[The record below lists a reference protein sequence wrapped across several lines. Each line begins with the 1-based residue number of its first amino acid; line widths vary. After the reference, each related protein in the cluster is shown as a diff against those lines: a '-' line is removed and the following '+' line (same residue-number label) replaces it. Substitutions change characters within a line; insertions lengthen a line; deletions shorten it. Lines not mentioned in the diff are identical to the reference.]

1 MRLMRRSTIVMAAL
15 AVTACGGGDDQPP
28 AADTAPPA
36 TTQTQPAGGDE
47 SALADVEL
55 PEGVTHEMVA
65 AGQTI
70 FNQQTCFTCHGQNAA
85 GGPLAPPLTDQDWLN
100 TDGSYEEIVEV
111 VRNGVAQPQEFP
123 APMPAMGG
131 APLSEEQIRQ
141 VAAYV
146 YAVSRGS

>member
-1 MRLMRRSTIVMAAL
+1 MQFRRGAGIVTTAFVL
-15 AVTACGGGDDQPP
+15 AACGGGDDETP
-28 AADTAPPA
+28 AGDTAPPPA
-36 TTQTQPAGGDE
+36 TQTSAAGSDV
-47 SALADVEL
+47 SAFADVEL

-65 AGQTI
+65 QGQAI
-70 FNQQTCFTCHGQNAA
+70 FNSQTCFTCHGQNAT
-85 GGPLAPPLTDQDWLN
+85 GGPLAPALNDQDWLN

-146 YAVSRGS
+146 YAVSRAS